1 MSLEFYDI
9 TQIAHSDFFFP
20 PEIAIYS
27 PTVKGFVVCRY
38 IEGVAAFGDEGSDV
52 TNTVSRDVEDGA
64 VFFGVG
70 AARRCNG
77 VGFWRAGFWG
87 GCFFGEGGF
96 RGRSVWGVFDEV
108 RNETSRF

>member
-27 PTVKGFVVCRY
+27 LTVKWFVVCRY
-38 IEGVAAFGDEGSDV
+38 IEGVAAFGEEGSDV

-64 VFFGVG
+64 VFREGV
-70 AARRCNG
+70 
-77 VGFWRAGFWG
+77 
-87 GCFFGEGGF
+87 
-96 RGRSVWGVFDEV
+96 DT
-108 RNETSRF
+108 ETQRSRFLGRMFLEGPFLGT